1 MIMSDLSSMEKY
13 SSCRWR
19 LYGWYAFWLS
29 LVLLGGF
36 LGAWQ
41 WDRANDKQAAAS
53 ARDKAPALVDP
64 QTLPTEG
71 AELTLN
77 GEYISEHTF
86 FLDNRIVD
94 GRLGVAVLTPFKD
107 RFGQYWLIQ
116 RGFVETGTS
125 RDSPSITTPQK
136 QVSITGK
143 WQQARDD
150 GLLFGPNL
158 EKERLQQISLTP
170 WQGVLPD
177 FRYQGW
183 VHAQTG
189 DGVFS
194 EWWQAN
200 VMPASRHI
208 AYAFQWWGLAL
219 VALITMWVG
228 RRYLY
233 SSQKHQGGHDDSH

>member
-1 MIMSDLSSMEKY
+1 MSDLSSMKKY

-19 LYGWYAFWLS
+19 LYAWYAFWLS
-29 LVLLGGF
+29 LVLLGGL

-41 WDRANDKQAAAS
+41 WDRANNKQAAAS
-53 ARDKAPALVDP
+53 ARDNAPALVDP

-86 FLDNRIVD
+86 FLDNRIAN
-94 GRLGVAVLTPFKD
+94 GRLGVAVLTPLKD

-125 RDSPSITTPQK
+125 RESPIISTPK
-136 QVSITGK
+136 EHVSLTGK
-143 WQQARDD
+143 WQQANND
-150 GLLFGPNL
+150 GLLFGPNR
-158 EKERLQQISLTP
+158 EEERLQQISLTP
-170 WQGVLPD
+170 WQGVIPG

-219 VALITMWVG
+219 VALITMLVG

-233 SSQKHQGGHDDSH
+233 SSREHHERGHDDSH